1 MENEINREIFN
12 SQKRYFEIE
21 KEQSDK
27 YYSFL
32 KHLLTS
38 STGLITAIVIFT
50 NINESNYI
58 NEIFRIT
65 TILSLGLGILFC
77 AVLLYGEINTLNQL
91 RLNLGEHTNKL
102 SVERNLNIP
111 FVQARKK
118 KIYLKIEK
126 ICFSFYGIFIISLIG
141 FGITLINS
149 ESNNSMEE
157 KLLLQISSERNEL
170 NDNYQKQL
178 SHKNTLILELKH
190 EIDSLKTL
198 QLNNKK

>member
-1 MENEINREIFN
+1 MGIEEKINREIFN
-12 SQKRYFEIE
+12 SRKRYFEIE

-32 KHLLTS
+32 KHLITS
-38 STGLITAIVIFT
+38 STGLMTAIVIFT
-50 NINESNYI
+50 NTNEYDHI
-58 NEIFRIT
+58 NEIFRII

-77 AVLLYGEINTLNQL
+77 AIVLYGEINTLNQL

-118 KIYLKIEK
+118 EIYSKIEK
-126 ICFSFYGIFIISLIG
+126 FCFSFYGIFIISLIG
-141 FGITLINS
+141 FGITL
-149 ESNNSMEE
+149 NNGEKAKSIEG
-157 KLLLQISSERNEL
+157 KLLLELKSERAEL
-170 NDNYQKQL
+170 NENYL
-178 SHKNTLILELKH
+178 KNMDYKDTLILELKH

-198 QLNNKK
+198 ELTN